1 MLEVQY
7 GMHVALA
14 HDTSWMLAGED
25 KVLMSLL
32 NEDMQDFVKVR
43 LPNDEYP

>member
-1 MLEVQY
+1 
-7 GMHVALA
+7 MHVALA